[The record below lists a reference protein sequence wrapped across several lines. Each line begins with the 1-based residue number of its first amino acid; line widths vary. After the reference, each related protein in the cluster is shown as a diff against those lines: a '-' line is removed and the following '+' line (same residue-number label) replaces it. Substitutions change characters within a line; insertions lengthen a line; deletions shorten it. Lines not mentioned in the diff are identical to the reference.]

1 MIGAAAA
8 AAQMVADGLSLED
21 ARRRCWL
28 IDSKGLVVKCELAV
42 VLPKA
47 HLVIT
52 YCRWEGPLVI
62 R

>member
-42 VLPKA
+42 ILSKA

-52 YCRWEGPLVI
+52 YCR
-62 R
+62 